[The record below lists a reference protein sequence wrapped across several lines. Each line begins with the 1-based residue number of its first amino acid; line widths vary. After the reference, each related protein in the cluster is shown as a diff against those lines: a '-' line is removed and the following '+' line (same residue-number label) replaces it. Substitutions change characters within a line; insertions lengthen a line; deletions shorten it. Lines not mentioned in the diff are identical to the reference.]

1 MNRLEFMR
9 QLEALLSDISQ
20 SEREEALQYYNDYLN
35 DAGVENEQ
43 EVLEAMGTP
52 EQLAKV
58 IKEGLKDN
66 GLGGEFTET
75 GYYNEV
81 YEEEKNEVVQKD
93 AGNGQNKKRASG
105 GTIVLL
111 VILCILGMPMFG
123 AMLSGIFGAGI
134 GILGGLLGL
143 FIGSAA
149 IAFALFIAALLV
161 AGIGIGEMFAVP
173 LAGVCLI
180 GAGILLAGLSL
191 FFIWLTVL
199 LWGTVFPWLIRTI
212 VNFFGRI
219 LHGKRGGEGA

>member
-9 QLEALLSDISQ
+9 RLEALLSDISQ

-43 EVLEAMGTP
+43 EVLESMGTP
-52 EQLAKV
+52 EQLAKI

-66 GLGGEFTET
+66 GLEGEFTEN

-81 YEEEKNEVVQKD
+81 YEEEKNEVVKKD
-93 AGNGQNKKRASG
+93 TGKGWNKKRLSG

-111 VILCILGMPMFG
+111 VILCILAMPMFG

-149 IAFALFIAALLV
+149 VALALFIAALFV

-212 VNFFGRI
+212 VNFFSRI
-219 LHGKRGGEGA
+219 LHGKKGGEGA